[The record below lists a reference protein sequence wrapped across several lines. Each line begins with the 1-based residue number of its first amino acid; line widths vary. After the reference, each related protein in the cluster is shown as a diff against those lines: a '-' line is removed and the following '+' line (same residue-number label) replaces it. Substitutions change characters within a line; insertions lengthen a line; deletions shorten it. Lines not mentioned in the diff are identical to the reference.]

1 MVFVK
6 VQSRSGEVLAE
17 KLDIDGETVLDLKKS
32 FQKQFPKFYP
42 DRQRLTI
49 EKTVLYD
56 KDTLEQHG
64 IKDNTVIT
72 FKDLGPQISWRNVF
86 IVEYFG
92 PLVIHPLFYFG
103 SKLFY
108 KGSTGEHTPVQKI
121 CFLFIM
127 IHFLKREIET
137 VAVHRFS
144 NNSMPVKNI
153 FKNSFHYWVLS
164 GINMAYWIYRP
175 GFTSGHIPALTSTIG
190 MAFCC
195 ILWVYSEV
203 SNLLTHIILRNLRP
217 AGTRVRKIPYGYGF
231 NIVTCPN
238 YFFETLAW
246 LAICLLTGSI
256 SSWLFTI
263 VAFAQMYE
271 WAVKKRRN
279 YIKEFGDAFPKNKRT
294 AIIPFLL

>member
-1 MVFVK
+1 MVFVS
-6 VQSRSGEVLAE
+6 VQSRSGSVLAE
-17 KLDIDGETVLDLKKS
+17 KLDVDGETVLDLKKA
-32 FQKQFPKFYP
+32 FQKQFPKYYP

-49 EKTVLYD
+49 DKTVLYD
-56 KDTLEQHG
+56 KDSLEQHN

-92 PLVIHPLFYFG
+92 PLFIHPLFYCCQ
-103 SKLFY
+103 KLFY
-108 KGSTGEHTPVQKI
+108 KSVVEHTPVQKI

-127 IHFLKREIET
+127 IHFLKREFET
-137 VAVHRFS
+137 ICVHRFS

-153 FKNSFHYWVLS
+153 FKNSFHYWILS
-164 GINMAYWIYRP
+164 GVNMAYWIYRP
-175 GFTSGHIPALTSTIG
+175 GFASGHIPAVTST
-190 MAFCC
+190 
-195 ILWVYSEV
+195 YSEV

-231 NIVTCPN
+231 NHVTCPN
-238 YFFETLAW
+238 YFFETLGW
-246 LAICLLTGSI
+246 VAICLLTGSI
-256 SSWLFTI
+256 SSYIFTI
-263 VAFAQMYE
+263 VAFAQMYQ

-279 YIKEFGDAFPKNKRT
+279 YIKEFGDAFPKQRT

>member
-1 MVFVK
+1 MVYVK
-6 VQSRSGEVLAE
+6 VQSRSGKILSE
-17 KLDIDGETVLDLKKS
+17 KLNIDGDTILDLKKA

-49 EKTVLYD
+49 DKTVLYD
-56 KDTLEQHG
+56 KDTLDKYE
-64 IKDNTVIT
+64 IKDNTIIT

-86 IVEYFG
+86 IIEYLG
-92 PLVIHPLFYFG
+92 PLIIHPMFYFLQ
-103 SKLFY
+103 KVFY
-108 KGSTGEHTPVQKI
+108 KDVVEHTPVQKI

-127 IHFLKREIET
+127 IHFLKREFET

-144 NNSMPVKNI
+144 NNTMPIRNI

-164 GINMAYWIYRP
+164 GINLAYWVYKP
-175 GFTSGHIPALTSTIG
+175 GFTSGALPAAQSTIG
-190 MAFCC
+190 MILCC

-217 AGTRVRKIPYGYGF
+217 AGSRVRKIPYGYGF
-231 NIVTCPN
+231 NVTTCPN

-246 LAICLLTGSI
+246 LAICFLTGSI
-256 SSWLFTI
+256 SAWFFTI
-263 VAFAQMYE
+263 VAFAQMYQ
-271 WAVKKRRN
+271 WAVKKRNN
-279 YIKEFGDAFPKNKRT
+279 YIKEFGSSFPKKRT

>member
-6 VQSRSGEVLAE
+6 VQSRSGSVLAE
-17 KLDIDGETVLDLKKS
+17 KLDVDGKTVLDLKKA
-32 FQKQFPKFYP
+32 FQKQFPKYYP

-56 KDTLEQHG
+56 KDTLEQHN
-64 IKDNTVIT
+64 IQDNTVIT

-86 IVEYFG
+86 IVEYIG
-92 PLVIHPLFYFG
+92 PLFIHPLFYCCQ
-103 SKLFY
+103 KLFY
-108 KGSTGEHTPVQKI
+108 KNAVEHTPVQKI

-127 IHFLKREIET
+127 IHFLKREFET
-137 VAVHRFS
+137 ICIHRFS

-153 FKNSFHYWVLS
+153 FKNSFHYWILS
-164 GINMAYWIYRP
+164 GVNMAYWIYRP
-175 GFTSGHIPALTSTIG
+175 GFTSGHLPAATST
-190 MAFCC
+190 
-195 ILWVYSEV
+195 YSEV

-231 NIVTCPN
+231 NHVTCPN

-246 LAICLLTGSI
+246 VAICLLTGSI
-256 SSWLFTI
+256 SSYIFTI
-263 VAFAQMYE
+263 VAFAQMYQ

-279 YIKEFGDAFPKNKRT
+279 YIKEFGDSFPKQRT